1 MNAPPLTLRDVRRL
15 LEGIIPPSLATASAE
30 HVPHVTMLSHAEYV
44 DEHHVAL
51 TFQFFNRSRANV
63 MATGRAA
70 LCVEDPVTGVSL
82 VLQLR
87 YERTETEGPV
97 FERLRAKL
105 AGIAAHTGMEKV
117 FKLLGADIYRVE
129 EIRRLDPRHAL
140 PSMAPRVDHSAGA
153 RALSQRLADCDSLG
167 ALLSTF
173 NTGLAAELQI
183 EHAILWLLNE
193 ARDEQGQ
200 GLFLLASIGYGES
213 GVGAELPLADAGL
226 AGVAVREGVPI
237 RIGHMSSMYRYGMA
251 WRERA
256 SNLGL
261 DAVLAPEIPLPGLAQ
276 PRSQLAVPLRAR
288 GRTVGALLVES
299 DVDQF
304 FSYDDEDTLT
314 LVGAQLAQAIASLRA
329 AELEE
334 DTAAARKPPSVP
346 TSMRKLRLRHY
357 ARDHS
362 VFVNDEYLIK
372 GVAGAILW
380 KVAGI
385 LAETGR
391 EDFTTRELRLA
402 GDDLRLPEVQDNLG
416 VRLLLLERRLAERD
430 FGLRIERTGRGR
442 YRLVVDGLLLLAPM
456 EG

>member
-1 MNAPPLTLRDVRRL
+1 MSAPAPALTLRDVRRL
-15 LEGIIPPSLATASAE
+15 LEGVIPPALATASAE
-30 HVPHVTMLSHAEYV
+30 QVPHVNYLSHAEYV
-44 DEHHVAL
+44 DDEHIAL

-70 LCVEDPVTGVSL
+70 LCIEDPITGVG
-82 VLQLR
+82 VVMHLR
-87 YERTETEGPV
+87 YQRTETEGPV

-129 EIRRLDPRHAL
+129 ELTRLDPRYTM
-140 PSMAPRVDHSAGA
+140 PSLAPRVDLSAGA
-153 RALSQRLADCDSLG
+153 RVLSQRLADCENLG
-167 ALLSTF
+167 DLLRCFTA
-173 NTGLAAELQI
+173 GLKQELNI

-193 ARDEQGQ
+193 QSQ
-200 GLFLLASIGYGES
+200 GLFLLASVGYGES
-213 GVGAELPLADAGL
+213 GVGAEMPLADAGL

-237 RIGHMSSMYRYGMA
+237 RIGHMTTMYRYGMA

-256 SNLGL
+256 THLGL

-288 GRTVGALLVES
+288 GRAVGALLVES
-299 DVDQF
+299 DRDQF

-314 LVGAQLAQAIASLRA
+314 LVAGQLAQAIASLRA
-329 AELEE
+329 AELDE
-334 DTAAARKPPSVP
+334 DTTAARKPPSVP

-380 KVAGI
+380 KVASEQV
-385 LAETGR
+385 LTGR
-391 EDFTTRELRLA
+391 EDFSTRELRLA

-430 FGLRIERTGRGR
+430 FGLRIERVSRGR
-442 YRLVVDGLLLLAPM
+442 YRLVVDGLLLLEAD